1 MLSPNFLGILMENS
15 IPGAFRGFLLLLGNA
30 GGKLMDSEQMVAVLR
45 RLRHDFG
52 NYLQVILGYIDLNR
66 PEKAKSYIL
75 DIVEELAE
83 ERNIFEK
90 LDAEAAL
97 YFYQQLLMARDLG
110 IILKYK
116 ELSIRSWRILEEQNQ
131 PINAL
136 TSLLPE
142 FNGMNDDIIINLSF
156 SELEAGVTMLFEWE
170 QPRAGMCKVIV

>member
-1 MLSPNFLGILMENS
+1 ME
-15 IPGAFRGFLLLLGNA
+15 A
-30 GGKLMDSEQMVAVLR
+30 EQTVAMIR

-75 DIVEELAE
+75 AIVEELAG
-83 ERNIFEK
+83 ERNIFES
-90 LDAEAAL
+90 LEPEATL

-116 ELSIRSWRILEEQNQ
+116 ELPIRSWNILKKQNQ
-131 PINAL
+131 PFNSL

-142 FNGMNDDIIINLSF
+142 FNGIDDPIINLSF
-156 SELEAGVTMLFEWE
+156 YEGETGITMLFKWE
-170 QPRAGMCKVIV
+170 QPQPGTLKVIV